1 MSTANRILSV
11 LVLLASI
18 GAIVLATMLFNKRE
32 GVVAGRNNMAQ
43 AIADNSNK
51 MSKTAAENPKKVEI
65 DPAEMGVDKGQDV
78 LGALKKFDDVTKS
91 ILKQRN
97 ELAAQVVELTSILAE
112 HNSDNGEYA
121 EFQSADLADVK
132 TNAEKFAEIK
142 AKAEKVIALYKQTRE
157 SYIAAVKLFENA
169 LNMQTLGDS
178 VLDPKNPDFSAIDAG
193 LRAMDQKIR
202 LMYSHITSL
211 NDIVPDDYKV
221 KDGSMSAEDYKSYL
235 QDQKTNMEAFKA
247 RFDQLV
253 KQVEEL
259 TAKVEELTAKV
270 EELTAKVEKLTEERD
285 QYKANFEAERE
296 AKEKLQNENNQ
307 LNEKL
312 SKIEKKLKDMEKMG
326 IAAAPAGA
334 PAGVAAAPTPAQVS
348 LQAAALNKVEGKII
362 YVDKE
367 SGFVVLNIGSET
379 KVEVKDAKGNKVKT
393 ALVMPANA
401 IMTVATSLDPATAK
415 FVCKIQVYQVAAT
428 RAMANILPGN
438 AFPKVGDIV
447 YFSAS
452 DIANSKSAENK

>member
-78 LGALKKFDDVTKS
+78 LGALKKFDDVTKA

-193 LRAMDQKIR
+193 LRAIDQKIR

-253 KQVEEL
+253 KQ
-259 TAKVEELTAKV
+259 VEELTAKV

>member
-51 MSKTAAENPKKVEI
+51 MSKTATENPKKVEI

-78 LGALKKFDDVTKS
+78 LGALKKFDDVTKA

-169 LNMQTLGDS
+169 LNMQTMGDS

-270 EELTAKVEKLTEERD
+270 EKLTEERD

-334 PAGVAAAPTPAQVS
+334 PAGVTAAPTPAQVS

-379 KVEVKDAKGNKVKT
+379 QVEVKDAKGNKVKT

-438 AFPKVGDIV
+438 ALPKVGDIV

>member
-18 GAIVLATMLFNKRE
+18 GASVLATMLFNKRE

-51 MSKTAAENPKKVEI
+51 MSKTATENPKKVEI

-78 LGALKKFDDVTKS
+78 LGALKKFDDVTKA

-97 ELAAQVVELTSILAE
+97 ELATQVVELTSILAE

-259 TAKVEELTAKV
+259 TAKVEELRRK
-270 EELTAKVEKLTEERD
+270 
-285 QYKANFEAERE
+285 YPN
-296 AKEKLQNENNQ
+296 
-307 LNEKL
+307 
-312 SKIEKKLKDMEKMG
+312 
-326 IAAAPAGA
+326 
-334 PAGVAAAPTPAQVS
+334 
-348 LQAAALNKVEGKII
+348 
-362 YVDKE
+362 
-367 SGFVVLNIGSET
+367 
-379 KVEVKDAKGNKVKT
+379 
-393 ALVMPANA
+393 MPAFQGIN
-401 IMTVATSLDPATAK
+401 
-415 FVCKIQVYQVAAT
+415 
-428 RAMANILPGN
+428 
-438 AFPKVGDIV
+438 
-447 YFSAS
+447 
-452 DIANSKSAENK
+452 

>member
-51 MSKTAAENPKKVEI
+51 MSKTATENPKKVEI

-78 LGALKKFDDVTKS
+78 LGALKKFDDVTKA

-169 LNMQTLGDS
+169 LNMQTMGDS

-259 TAKVEELTAKV
+259 TAKVE
-270 EELTAKVEKLTEERD
+270 KLTEERD

-334 PAGVAAAPTPAQVS
+334 PAGVTAAPTPAQVS

-379 KVEVKDAKGNKVKT
+379 QVEVKDAKGNKVKT

-438 AFPKVGDIV
+438 ALPKVGDIV

>member
-51 MSKTAAENPKKVEI
+51 MSKTATENPKKVEI

-78 LGALKKFDDVTKS
+78 LGALKKFDDVTKA

-169 LNMQTLGDS
+169 LNMQTMGDS

-270 EELTAKVEKLTEERD
+270 EKLTEERD

-334 PAGVAAAPTPAQVS
+334 PAGAAAAPTPAQVS

-379 KVEVKDAKGNKVKT
+379 QVEVKDAKGNKVKT
-393 ALVMPANA
+393 AVVMPANA

-438 AFPKVGDIV
+438 ALPKVGDIV